1 MCYNIN
7 NESEVTH
14 SMIKFKMGRNASD
27 LPDNY
32 NELDHDMIFLMYK
45 DQFSQ
50 FFIDLL
56 QIFPERMNQ
65 LISDYFNFINYNT
78 PIDARTVSIGINKE
92 NDSVAVPYHFV
103 KDAVGD
109 YITLEEQ
116 TAQAIND
123 WFDTFY
129 SAETAHRL
137 TDCLSTNICKFY
149 NDVLNEVERPKYDDF
164 MRTLANR
171 LDMHIDDFMDDIID
185 ACEQSDGSNLWT
197 DTTYKFN
204 DTEDAIKGYLLNAY
218 TIEELWMA
226 CIYTRQYTNFEPDN
240 A

>member
-1 MCYNIN
+1 
-7 NESEVTH
+7 
-14 SMIKFKMGRNASD
+14 
-27 LPDNY
+27 
-32 NELDHDMIFLMYK
+32 MYK

-65 LISDYFNFINYNT
+65 LISDYFDFINYNT
-78 PIDARTVSIGINKE
+78 PLDAETVRIGMNS
-92 NDSVAVPYHFV
+92 DSVVVSYHFV

-109 YITLEEQ
+109 YVTLKEQ
-116 TAQAIND
+116 VAQAIND

-129 SAETAHRL
+129 SDETAHRL
-137 TDCLSTNICKFY
+137 IDCLSTNICMFNNNVFNGVDCIEY
-149 NDVLNEVERPKYDDF
+149 EDF
-164 MRTLANR
+164 MRTLANC
-171 LDMHIDDFMDDIID
+171 LDMHIDDFMDDVID

-197 DTTYKFN
+197 DHTYKLGE
-204 DTEDAIKGYLLNAY
+204 TEDAIKAYLLNAY

-240 A
+240 V